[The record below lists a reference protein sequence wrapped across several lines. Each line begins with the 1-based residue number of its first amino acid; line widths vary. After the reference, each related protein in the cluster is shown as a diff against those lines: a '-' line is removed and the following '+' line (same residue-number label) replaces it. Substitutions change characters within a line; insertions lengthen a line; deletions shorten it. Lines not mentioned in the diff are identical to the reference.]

1 MFLKAENSENEFNL
15 KARLNVETKQYLRNA
30 LHNKTN
36 MLIYL
41 LRLSDMINTVLLLRR
56 VTVSLFKIFFC
67 GLYRAL
73 FEFNDP
79 FSDKRNLFLSKL
91 FQFFTKNSRAKLV
104 CIAILFS
111 LDFMLE
117 RKGADSRRL
126 REDNSHL

>member
-1 MFLKAENSENEFNL
+1 MFLKADNSENEFNL
-15 KARLNVETKQYLRNA
+15 KARLNVETKQNLRNA

-41 LRLSDMINTVLLLRR
+41 LRLSNMINTVLLLRR
-56 VTVSLFKIFFC
+56 VTVSLFKIFFWWIKP
-67 GLYRAL
+67 AL

-104 CIAILFS
+104 YVAILFS

>member
-1 MFLKAENSENEFNL
+1 MFLKADNSENEFNL
-15 KARLNVETKQYLRNA
+15 KARLNVETKQNLRNA

-56 VTVSLFKIFFC
+56 VTVSLFKIFFF

-91 FQFFTKNSRAKLV
+91 FQFFAKK
-104 CIAILFS
+104 
-111 LDFMLE
+111 LE
-117 RKGADSRRL
+117 G
-126 REDNSHL
+126 

>member
-1 MFLKAENSENEFNL
+1 MFLKADNSENEFNL
-15 KARLNVETKQYLRNA
+15 KARLNVETKQNLRNA
-30 LHNKTN
+30 LHNKT
-36 MLIYL
+36 
-41 LRLSDMINTVLLLRR
+41 RLSDMINTVLLLRR

-104 CIAILFS
+104 FIAILFS